1 MCGLVGVLVV
11 PKARSAESWHE
22 ILDVTTRNLLGN
34 EARGRDASGIVVIHA
49 DGRYDLFKQP
59 VEAASLTRMDGY
71 QQVLASV
78 GDDVTCIL
86 GHTRRPT
93 KGSRWRN
100 VNNHPIVTDNVIGI
114 HNGVIRNDD
123 TLFASLDLPRRGEVD
138 SEIIFRLQEKVDPG
152 QPLPGYC
159 KAMQER
165 ANWLDGIFATLSVDL
180 RNPTQ
185 LVILKHRRPLC
196 LHYEASLQALFFSSR
211 YVFLRLAFGQSVIME
226 ILEDGFGYCFDA
238 LSLPTWGSSPV
249 YNFELTPGNGHFPCQ
264 NAHVSETGGGTP

>member
-1 MCGLVGVLVV
+1 MCGLVGVLLE

-34 EARGRDASGIVVIHA
+34 EERGRDASGIVVIHR
-49 DGRYDLFKQP
+49 DGRYELFKQP
-59 VEAASLTRMDGY
+59 VDAASLARMDGFRD
-71 QQVLASV
+71 VLASV

-123 TLFASLDLPRRGEVD
+123 ALFTTLELPRQGEVD
-138 SEIIFRLQEKVDPG
+138 SEVIFRLQEKVDPR

-159 KAMQER
+159 RAIQER
-165 ANWLDGIFATLSVDL
+165 ANWLEGMFATLSVDL
-180 RNPTQ
+180 RNPAQ
-185 LVILKHRRPLC
+185 LVALKHRRPLC

-211 YVFLRLAFGQSVIME
+211 YIFLRLAFGQSVIME

-238 LSLPTWGSSPV
+238 RDLSAWGSRPV
-249 YNFELTPGNGHFPCQ
+249 YSFELMPGNGYLPSQ
-264 NAHVSETGGGTP
+264 KAHVSEDGGSTL

>member
-1 MCGLVGVLVV
+1 MCGLVGVLLE

-34 EARGRDASGIVVIHA
+34 EERGRDASGIVVIHA
-49 DGRYDLFKQP
+49 DGRYELFKQP
-59 VEAASLTRMDGY
+59 VDAASLTRMEGY
-71 QQVLASV
+71 RQALDAV
-78 GDDVTCIL
+78 GDDVTCVL

-100 VNNHPIVTDNVIGI
+100 VNNHPIVTDKVIGI

-123 TLFASLDLPRRGEVD
+123 VLFASLNLPRRGEVD
-138 SEIIFRLQEKVDPG
+138 SEVIFRLQEKVDPS

-159 KAMQER
+159 QAMQER
-165 ANWLDGIFATLSVDL
+165 ANWLDGMFATLSVDL

-185 LVILKHRRPLC
+185 LVALKHRRPLC

-238 LSLPTWGSSPV
+238 LDLPAWGSRPV
-249 YNFELTPGNGHFPCQ
+249 HSFKLTPSSGHLPSQ
-264 NAHVSETGGGTP
+264 KAHVSENDGGTL